1 VLLRR
6 HDKEPEREHS
16 VDQRFSFDED
26 ELRIDDLVFR
36 LGYRLAS
43 DAWKTPHEDHFL
55 LFKPRPLL
63 EKFDEFFAARPD
75 FHPRNIFEIG
85 IWDGGSTV
93 FWSEYFQPDKLVA
106 IDWLQRQDS
115 EYFQRY
121 VRSRG
126 AQDRVRTCWGV
137 DQGDAEGLREIVGRE
152 FAEPL
157 DLVLDDGSHL
167 PEETTTSFEI
177 LFPCLRVGGVY
188 VIEDWNWELL
198 PEFRDPGHVWASTD
212 GLVGLVTDL
221 ARLTGS
227 SQIVGSLTVC
237 PNFVAVERG
246 LGLPDDGELD
256 LDAYVRSLPQKLA
269 PRTESP

>member
-1 VLLRR
+1 M
-6 HDKEPEREHS
+6 
-16 VDQRFSFDED
+16 DQRFRFNED

-36 LGYRLAS
+36 LGYKLAS
-43 DAWKTPHEDHFL
+43 DAWKTPHEGHFL

-63 EKFDEFFAARPD
+63 QKFDEFFAARPD
-75 FHPRNIFEIG
+75 FQPRNIFEIG

-93 FWSEYFQPDKLVA
+93 FWSEYFQPEKLVA

-115 EYFQRY
+115 EYFQHY

-126 AQDRVRTCWGV
+126 AQDRVKTCWGV
-137 DQGDAEGLREIVGRE
+137 DQGNAEGLREIVARE
-152 FAEPL
+152 FTGPL

-167 PEETTTSFEI
+167 PEETTTSFET

-198 PEFRDPGHVWASTD
+198 PEFREPGHVWASTD

-227 SQIVGSLTVC
+227 SQVVGSLTVC

-256 LDAYVRSLPQKLA
+256 LDAYVRSLPQKSA
-269 PRTESP
+269 PPAESP